1 MVFSDTEVDWN
12 VAVVVEASVWW
23 KRSER
28 SGNVD
33 SPSDFRMAI
42 VPPRTGRELSVPH
55 ILRYAVD
62 EVLILHLR
70 WCVIEK
76 QEVDNNI
83 I

>member
-1 MVFSDTEVDWN
+1 MVISGVEDDWN

-33 SPSDFRMAI
+33 SPSDLRIAI

-55 ILRYAVD
+55 ILLYIVD
-62 EVLILHLR
+62 RMLILSLNR
-70 WCVIEK
+70 CK
-76 QEVDNNI
+76 SGS
-83 I
+83 